1 MTFDAPTIRDACF
14 PHSGHERM
22 REIEATRP
30 ECLVVF
36 DFEA

>member
-1 MTFDAPTIRDACF
+1 MTFDAPANRDACF
-14 PHSGHERM
+14 PPRHERV

>member
-1 MTFDAPTIRDACF
+1 MTFDAPANRDASF
-14 PHSGHERM
+14 PHPGHERV